1 MKRLKKI
8 IKDFLIPESDKFYW
22 DKKATVLEWQ
32 KQTGKKLSTGSTNQD
47 IYNTAVTDGYNAS
60 WDSLADGFPDYFI
73 EIPAL
78 DTTVAIVIG
87 IYAANRVAKFTDRIG
102 SEKSEKNTGKKSL
115 EKMISKMKDKD
126 YDKNNPYDMR
136 SGLNHRKMGHDIFSY
151 AKKSIP
157 GDYVMRDKLGNLR
170 TVADIVGGSN
180 QNKFSMSDIINATY
194 GRETNNFF
202 ASIWDKIEHTIF
214 HLAKDMVTP
223 NGVPLPFT
231 ELCNQFTTKNNVS
244 GYGVDNKILDSIQ
257 NEFVTMR
264 ASDLTSIAFIDSI
277 HLLFY
282 KLKENEWKKFDI
294 DTIDATKTQLKV
306 LSYCSCVIT
315 QMFLYLFQTQDIQD
329 FHSLKE
335 GIKNATKTK
344 DRKTNANDGG
354 TLNWVMI
361 VLIFKNVCQVFYY
374 QSKTNK
380 ALLSEQQQ
388 LIDELL
394 KEQES
399 YGTTV

>member
-1 MKRLKKI
+1 MTILKKLSNL
-8 IKDFLIPESDKFYW
+8 FVSESDKDYW

-47 IYNTAVTDGYNAS
+47 IYNTAVIDGYNVS
-60 WDSLADGFPDYFI
+60 WDSLANGFPDYFI
-73 EIPAL
+73 ELSAL
-78 DTTVAIVIG
+78 DTTFAIVIG

-115 EKMISKMKDKD
+115 EKMLSEMKDKN
-126 YDKNNPYDMR
+126 YDKNNPFDLR
-136 SGLNHRKMGHDIFSY
+136 SGLNHRKMGHDIFSF

-170 TVADIVGGSN
+170 TVADIVGNSN
-180 QNKFSMSDIINATY
+180 QNEFSMSDIINATY

-202 ASIWDKIEHTIF
+202 AGIWDKIEHTIF
-214 HLAKDMVTP
+214 HLAKDIVTP

-231 ELCNQFTTKNNVS
+231 ELLNEFSKTNNVS
-244 GYGVDNKILDSIQ
+244 GYKVDNKILDYVQ
-257 NEFVTMR
+257 NEFVTLR
-264 ASDLTSIAFIDSI
+264 ASDLTSTAFIASA
-277 HLLFY
+277 HLLLY
-282 KLKENEWKKFDI
+282 KLKENEWKKFDR
-294 DTIDATKTQLKV
+294 DTIEATKAQLKV

-315 QMFLYLFQTQDIQD
+315 QMFLYLFQTQNIQV
-329 FHSLKE
+329 
-335 GIKNATKTK
+335 IKNNKKTK
-344 DRKTNANDGG
+344 DRKTNTNDGG

-361 VLIFKNVCQVFYY
+361 ALIFKNVGLVFSY
-374 QSKTNK
+374 QRKTNK
-380 ALLSEQQQ
+380 PLLSEQQQ

>member
-194 GRETNNFF
+194 GL
-202 ASIWDKIEHTIF
+202 S
-214 HLAKDMVTP
+214 L
-223 NGVPLPFT
+223 
-231 ELCNQFTTKNNVS
+231 
-244 GYGVDNKILDSIQ
+244 
-257 NEFVTMR
+257 
-264 ASDLTSIAFIDSI
+264 I
-277 HLLFY
+277 H
-282 KLKENEWKKFDI
+282 I
-294 DTIDATKTQLKV
+294 
-306 LSYCSCVIT
+306 
-315 QMFLYLFQTQDIQD
+315 
-329 FHSLKE
+329 
-335 GIKNATKTK
+335 
-344 DRKTNANDGG
+344 
-354 TLNWVMI
+354 
-361 VLIFKNVCQVFYY
+361 
-374 QSKTNK
+374 
-380 ALLSEQQQ
+380 
-388 LIDELL
+388 
-394 KEQES
+394 
-399 YGTTV
+399 